1 MPWSISSCPKH
12 HLWQVFQKFEFL
24 RCWTIKHH
32 FEAIDYFDMD
42 LEAIDKE
49 MTADREIEQ
58 AGLEGGDE
66 GEGPEEALVDPPV
79 DPAVNLVADFAVKL
93 AI

>member
-12 HLWQVFQKFEFL
+12 HLWQVFQKFELL
-24 RCWTIKHH
+24 RWWKIKHH

-49 MTADREIEQ
+49 MTADREI
-58 AGLEGGDE
+58 
-66 GEGPEEALVDPPV
+66 
-79 DPAVNLVADFAVKL
+79 
-93 AI
+93 

>member
-1 MPWSISSCPKH
+1 
-12 HLWQVFQKFEFL
+12 
-24 RCWTIKHH
+24 
-32 FEAIDYFDMD
+32 MD

-79 DPAVNLVADFAVKL
+79 DLAVNLVADFAVKL

>member
-12 HLWQVFQKFEFL
+12 HLWQVFQKFELL
-24 RCWTIKHH
+24 RWWTIKHH
-32 FEAIDYFDMD
+32 F
-42 LEAIDKE
+42 EAIDKE
-49 MTADREIEQ
+49 MTADREIQQ

-79 DPAVNLVADFAVKL
+79 DPAVNLVADFVVNL